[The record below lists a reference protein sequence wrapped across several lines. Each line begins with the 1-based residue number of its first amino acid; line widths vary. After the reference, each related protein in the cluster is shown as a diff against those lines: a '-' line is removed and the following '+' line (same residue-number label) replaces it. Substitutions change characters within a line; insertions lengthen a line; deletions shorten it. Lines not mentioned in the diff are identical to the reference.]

1 MVFSQPQTLWHAGLW
16 RTDAEFLYW
25 GTSAGRQMV
34 ICCNATYVEYGAHKI
49 MVSARPVLRCEIIS
63 DAGKLDVRCSDPDAT
78 VNADVLRELFSDDAT
93 VLTDSSPEPQ
103 GTAS

>member
-1 MVFSQPQTLWHAGLW
+1 MVFSQPQKMWQAGLW

-25 GTSAGRQMV
+25 GTSAGRHMV
-34 ICCNATYVEYGAHKI
+34 ICCNATYVEYGEHKI
-49 MVSARPVLRCEIIS
+49 VISSRPVLRCEIIS
-63 DAGKLDVRCSDPDAT
+63 QADKSDVTCSDPDAV
-78 VNADVLRELFSDDAT
+78 VNADVLRELFPDDE